1 MTRFLNL
8 LLIFVLPIFVVSSL
22 SYAEFYEINE
32 LSVNIN
38 VNKDST
44 IEVTEDFYVTFSK
57 PRYGLIRWIPL
68 DYIVNG
74 TKI

>member
-1 MTRFLNL
+1 MKRFLNL
-8 LLIFVLPIFVVSSL
+8 LLIFVLPIFLVSSL

-57 PRYGLIRWIPL
+57 PRFLAELGPPL
-68 DYIVNG
+68 LL
-74 TKI
+74 